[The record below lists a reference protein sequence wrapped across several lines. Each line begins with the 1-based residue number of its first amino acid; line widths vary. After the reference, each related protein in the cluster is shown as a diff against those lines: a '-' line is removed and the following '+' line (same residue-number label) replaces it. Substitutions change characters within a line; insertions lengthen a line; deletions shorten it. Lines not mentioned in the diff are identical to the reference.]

1 MHGRVRHRGAV
12 GAALL
17 LMMAGW
23 LGATTSARAAS
34 SVLGQ
39 WRFDEVSGQR
49 AVDDGLFG
57 LDGRLG
63 STDGTDTADP
73 VRIPGLSG
81 GALRFDGTTLVRLP
95 PAVELAPQTLTLET
109 VVRAGASP
117 GAYRYVVSH
126 GAEGCIA
133 GSYGLYTARDGGIA
147 FYVFDGRSFQVS
159 AAVAPADVWNGAWHH
174 VAGVFDGRALRLYVD
189 GRPVGDPQ
197 PAPLAIAYG
206 LTSSDSYFGSYQG
219 TCALP
224 LIGDLDLVRL
234 WRGPLSA
241 DFVAGLSD
249 AAAAPPPTPAAPSTG
264 DPPPAP
270 EPAPETVPVAPES
283 ASDAAAPG
291 SRPGLAAIAPGTSI
305 PTSSA
310 AGTTVPPAPRPG
322 APARACTVQP
332 SVRRVRAGR
341 RTVVTVRVALRSK
354 PVPRVRVRAT
364 YGAQHRQ
371 LAIARTASNGRA
383 RLALRP
389 HGRTKIS
396 LSVVG
401 RQDCAAVAL
410 TVLSAR

>member
-1 MHGRVRHRGAV
+1 V
-12 GAALL
+12 LL
-17 LMMAGW
+17 LMLAAW

-39 WRFDEVSGQR
+39 WRFDEAGGQR
-49 AVDDGLFG
+49 AIDDGAFG

-63 STDGTDTADP
+63 STDGTDGADP

-81 GALRFDGTTLVRLP
+81 GALRFDGHTLVRLP
-95 PAVELAPQTLTLET
+95 PDTKLTPQTLTLES

-117 GAYRYVVSH
+117 GTYRYVVSH
-126 GAEGCIA
+126 GAEDCIA

-159 AAVAPADVWNGAWHH
+159 AAAAPADVWNGGWHH
-174 VAGVFDGRALRLYVD
+174 VAGVFDGTALRLYVD

-197 PAPLAIAYG
+197 PAALAIAYG

-224 LIGDLDLVRL
+224 LVGDLDLVRL
-234 WRGPLSA
+234 WNGPLSA
-241 DFVAGLSD
+241 NFVAGLSD
-249 AAAAPPPTPAAPSTG
+249 AAATPPPTPVAPSTG
-264 DPPPAP
+264 DEPA
-270 EPAPETVPVAPES
+270 PAPETVPVAPES
-283 ASDAAAPG
+283 ASNAGAPG
-291 SRPGLAAIAPGTSI
+291 SRPGLAAIAPGTTL
-305 PTSSA
+305 P
-310 AGTTVPPAPRPG
+310 AGGSPGKTVPPPPRPG

-341 RTVVTVRVALRSK
+341 VTAVTVRVAVRSK
-354 PVPRVRVRAT
+354 PVQRVRVRAT
-364 YGAQHRQ
+364 YGAKRHQ

-383 RLALRP
+383 RLRLKP
-389 HGRTKIS
+389 HGRNPIS
-396 LSVVG
+396 VTVVG

-410 TVLSAR
+410 TVLSARRS